1 MGTRVR
7 EPVPVAAVVLLGPEL
22 IGKALRS
29 GHALRSLGGSTVKK
43 TFGMRRAV
51 CAVPAALLALLLMA
65 PAAQPASA
73 DQSSPQNQ
81 GQLDQ
86 QLSQYT
92 DKVHQLSDQL
102 EHAQGRL
109 DQLNRQLGDDRVKEA
124 ALSTQMQ
131 SVARL
136 EYQRPALT
144 LSTIL
149 QAGSLDELVSSLAQ
163 ARLVARKQQ
172 TLYAQAKALREKD
185 STAREGAAREV
196 SDIAAKRNQAAALA
210 GHTQSMLR
218 SAQTQAQQQQAQ
230 ALNQYAQAAASR
242 TPAPGSGATVPNTFV
257 AGQCT
262 WYVANQRNIP
272 WSGNAIDWWPN
283 ARAAGFAEG
292 PTPEVGAVMV
302 TRESGYGHVALVQSV
317 SGSSWTVTEMNYR
330 GPFVV
335 DSRTLSPGQAPVV
348 GFIYGKAS

>member
-1 MGTRVR
+1 MKKTSRTRR
-7 EPVPVAAVVLLGPEL
+7 
-22 IGKALRS
+22 ALR
-29 GHALRSLGGSTVKK
+29 
-43 TFGMRRAV
+43 
-51 CAVPAALLALLLMA
+51 AVPAALLGLLLLA
-65 PAAQPASA
+65 PVAAQPAAA
-73 DQSSPQNQ
+73 DQNPPQNQ
-81 GQLDQ
+81 NQSPGQLDQ

-92 DKVHQLSDQL
+92 DKVHQLSDEL

-109 DQLNRQLGDDRVKEA
+109 DQLNRQLGEDQVEEA
-124 ALSTQMQ
+124 ALSRQMQ
-131 SVARL
+131 AVARL

-149 QAGSLDELVSSLAQ
+149 QARSLDELVSSVAQ

-172 TLYAQAKALREKD
+172 TLYTQAKTLREQD
-185 STAREGAAREV
+185 TAAREGAAREV
-196 SDIAAKRNQAAALA
+196 SQIAAKRNQAAGLA
-210 GHTQSMLR
+210 GRTQSMLR

-262 WYVANQRNIP
+262 WYVANQRNVP
-272 WSGNAIDWWPN
+272 WTGNAIEWWPN
-283 ARAAGFAEG
+283 ARKAGFAEG
-292 PTPEVGAVMV
+292 PTPQVGAIMV

-317 SGSSWTVTEMNYR
+317 NGSSWTVTEMNYH